1 MIEALINPADPPERQ
16 REKLL
21 EIVQVLMRRVERAT
35 DDSGAAYAQ
44 FQRAA
49 MLEDQVIARTL
60 DLKAALAAAERA
72 NASRSRFVAAASHD
86 LLQPLSAAKLF
97 MASIGD
103 DTVAPRAR
111 EALHKAQNAL
121 GQVEGILGA
130 LLDIS
135 RLESGPQAVSVGV
148 VALDQV
154 LGPLRDEFAAI
165 ACAKGLALRV
175 MPCAARVMTDP
186 PYLRRILQNLIG
198 NAVRYTVTGRVLV
211 GTRRQG
217 ATLRLE
223 VHDTGPGIPEAEQGN
238 IFKEFHRL
246 NARASAAEGMGLG
259 LAIVERAC
267 AALGHPLA
275 LHSQVGRG
283 TTFTVGVP
291 LAAGTAGAGRD
302 ARPVSAPPP
311 AVNRIVALVENDA
324 DLRRALVLVL
334 EGWGVSVIEAVSGEE
349 ALALIDE
356 IGILPDCV
364 LVDQRLG
371 PGQSGLEFACALRQ
385 RHGAV
390 ATAILTAD
398 RDPSLRSACQAAGF
412 ALLLKPI
419 DPVALR
425 AAVAVAEMAA
435 AAPLTTMV

>member
-1 MIEALINPADPPERQ
+1 MIEALINPADPPGRQ

-49 MLEDQVIARTL
+49 ELEDQVIARTL
-60 DLKAALAAAERA
+60 DLKEALAAAGRA

-97 MASIGD
+97 IASID
-103 DTVAPRAR
+103 YETVNPAAR

-135 RLESGPQAVSVGV
+135 RLEIGPLAVSVGV

-165 ACAKGLALRV
+165 ASARGLRLRV
-175 MPCAARVMTDP
+175 MPCAARVVTDP
-186 PYLRRILQNLIG
+186 AYLRRILQNLIG
-198 NAVRYTVTGRVLV
+198 NAVRYTDRGRVLV
-211 GTRRQG
+211 GARRQG

-223 VHDTGPGIPEAEQGN
+223 VRDTGPGIPEAEQGN

-275 LHSQVGRG
+275 LHSVPGRG
-283 TTFTVGVP
+283 STFTVDLP
-291 LAAGTAGAGRD
+291 LAG
-302 ARPVSAPPP
+302 
-311 AVNRIVALVENDA
+311 
-324 DLRRALVLVL
+324 
-334 EGWGVSVIEAVSGEE
+334 
-349 ALALIDE
+349 
-356 IGILPDCV
+356 
-364 LVDQRLG
+364 
-371 PGQSGLEFACALRQ
+371 
-385 RHGAV
+385 
-390 ATAILTAD
+390 
-398 RDPSLRSACQAAGF
+398 
-412 ALLLKPI
+412 
-419 DPVALR
+419 
-425 AAVAVAEMAA
+425 AA
-435 AAPLTTMV
+435 ALTTMV